1 MPDRRRLLLGS
12 AALGL
17 SGCKVPDAAT
27 ESDSL
32 FLRVFA
38 RHEGLTRASQRT
50 LIGDRLAHEF
60 T

>member
-1 MPDRRRLLLGS
+1 MPDRRRLLLGG

-27 ESDSL
+27 ESESL
-32 FLRVFA
+32 FLWIFA
-38 RHEGLTRASQRT
+38 SHEGLTRASQRA
-50 LIGDRLAHEF
+50 LIGDRLAPEF